1 MRFSNETSFFGSEG
15 IQVMAHHRLTIA
27 TVVAVLSITT
37 VTRHADGQVGLERKI
52 VLQQDAAIP
61 GYETVLAEV
70 SIAVG
75 GREGR
80 HWHSGTLVGYILEGE
95 LTLELEGQPTKIVK
109 AGEAVLI
116 EPRQV
121 HPVIPNRVRAA
132 GAALPLCACGAHDT
146 SACRR

>member
-1 MRFSNETSFFGSEG
+1 MG
-15 IQVMAHHRLTIA
+15 HHRLAI
-27 TVVAVLSITT
+27 VVASLSITA
-37 VTRHADGQVGLERKI
+37 VVGHAGAQVGLERKI

-61 GYETVLAEV
+61 GYETVVAEV

-80 HWHSGTLVGYILEGE
+80 HWHSGTLVGYILEGV

-116 EPRQV
+116 EPLQV
-121 HPVIPNRVRAA
+121 HEGFNKGSVPIKALVTFIVEKGKPLTTAA
-132 GAALPLCACGAHDT
+132 Q
-146 SACRR
+146 

>member
-1 MRFSNETSFFGSEG
+1 MGL
-15 IQVMAHHRLTIA
+15 HRLKLAI
-27 TVVAVLSITT
+27 VVASLSITA
-37 VTRHADGQVGLERKI
+37 VARHADAQVGLERKI

-95 LTLELEGQPTKIVK
+95 LTLELEGKPTKIVK

-116 EPRQV
+116 EPLQV
-121 HPVIPNRVRAA
+121 HEGFNKGNVPIK
-132 GAALPLCACGAHDT
+132 ALATFIVEKGKPLTTPAD
-146 SACRR
+146 